1 MLGQLKEGFAQFGI
15 YTSLLS
21 ARIGQRRHYTTKVS
35 KKTRIMKKERYRI
48 EKAIAAVIKER
59 GLDYKEISKKT
70 GVVEYRLKWMMEGR
84 RGKELTAQDLLAVC
98 AFLRVDPMQLRKAE

>member
-1 MLGQLKEGFAQFGI
+1 
-15 YTSLLS
+15 
-21 ARIGQRRHYTTKVS
+21 
-35 KKTRIMKKERYRI
+35 MKKERYQI

-70 GVVEYRLKWMMEGR
+70 GVVEYRLKWIMEGR